1 MSIDISIHAPR
12 VGRDGPEGH
21 RRWLHHY
28 FNPRAPCGARPAAPA
43 EDYVTRKISIHAPR
57 VGRDNRLATANLS
70 AQIFQSTRPVW
81 GATPPHG
88 IDAEMVV
95 KFQSTRPV
103 WGATPCDDMQ
113 SVAPAISIHAPR
125 VGRDGLLCSIAHI
138 ALPFQST
145 RPVWG
150 ATFRLRAPLQSPRY
164 FNPRAPCG
172 ARPRFCSRGR
182 MVSSFQSTRPV
193 WGATQDVGQ
202 DSLRRYISI
211 HAPRVGRDEL
221 ASRERKALTRFQS
234 TRPVW
239 GATDCRS
246 RGRLSSRISIHAPR
260 VGRDHALPSPPA

>member
-103 WGATPCDDMQ
+103 WGAT
-113 SVAPAISIHAPR
+113 SF
-125 VGRDGLLCSIAHI
+125 LLSRAHG
-138 ALPFQST
+138 F
-145 RPVWG
+145 V
-150 ATFRLRAPLQSPRY
+150 
-164 FNPRAPCG
+164 
-172 ARPRFCSRGR
+172 
-182 MVSSFQSTRPV
+182 
-193 WGATQDVGQ
+193 
-202 DSLRRYISI
+202 ISI

>member
-1 MSIDISIHAPR
+1 MYISRFQSTRPVWGATVKTGGLRHPLQISIHAPR
-12 VGRDGPEGH
+12 VGRDLVIRAAIALFIPFQSTRPVWGATMQHGTRHFWPH
-21 RRWLHHY
+21 D

-172 ARPRFCSRGR
+172 ARLR
-182 MVSSFQSTRPV
+182 MWAKIAFADIFQSTRPV
-193 WGATQDVGQ
+193 WGATSWLQ
-202 DSLRRYISI
+202 
-211 HAPRVGRDEL
+211 E
-221 ASRERKALTRFQS
+221 K
-234 TRPVW
+234 
-239 GATDCRS
+239 
-246 RGRLSSRISIHAPR
+246 GRL
-260 VGRDHALPSPPA
+260 